1 MLSQKINYFIEEYGY
16 EVILCTSEH
25 YKKAF
30 VYPLHKKTRHIDLE
44 INYNR
49 TMSYFHPRNLLK
61 SITHFRKLK
70 KVIKQEQPD
79 IVISVNFTPEQYFL
93 PFLEK
98 HIPKIK
104 EFHSSGATFKKSKNL
119 SGRIKEFLFNLFA
132 KYDRLIVLNKDEV
145 KYFPF
150 NNVSVIP
157 NFIEVKENSVEFNRN
172 KTIIAA
178 GRIAPV
184 KQFDHL
190 IKAWSL
196 IADKF
201 PEWDVKI
208 YGDGD
213 NHLSK
218 ILDNIIVEN
227 RIPRI
232 QLMGSTTQLYSEMQK
247 ASLYA
252 MTSSTECFPMV
263 LLEAQNAGLPIITY
277 DCPHGPRNI
286 INNKIDGVLVA
297 NQNIAEFARNLSYL
311 IEESELREKMS
322 QQAIKNSVKFAR
334 APIMKLWNELIN
346 SKL

>member
-25 YKKAF
+25 YNKDF
-30 VYPLHKKTRHIDLE
+30 VYPLNKNTKHIDLG

-49 TMSYFHPRNLLK
+49 NNSYFHPKNLIK
-61 SITHFRKLK
+61 SIKHFRKLK
-70 KVIKQEQPD
+70 QLLKIEQPD
-79 IVISVNFTPEQYFL
+79 IVVSVNFTPEQYFL
-93 PFLEK
+93 PFLET

-104 EFHSSGATFKKSKNL
+104 EFHSSGATFKNSQNL
-119 SGRIKEFLFNLFA
+119 SGRFKEFLFNLFA
-132 KYDRLIVLNKDEV
+132 KYDNLVVLNKDEV
-145 KYFPF
+145 KYYPF
-150 NNVSVIP
+150 KNVSVIP
-157 NFIEVKENSVEFNRN
+157 NFIEVKENEFEFNRN

-208 YGDGD
+208 FGDGD
-213 NHLSK
+213 DQLSK
-218 ILDNIIVEN
+218 NLKDNIVKN
-227 RIPRI
+227 KIPRI
-232 QLMGSTTQLYSEMQK
+232 QLMGPTAQLHSEMQK

>member
-1 MLSQKINYFIEEYGY
+1 
-16 EVILCTSEH
+16 CTSEH
-25 YKKAF
+25 YKKDF
-30 VYPLHKKTRHIDLE
+30 VYPLNEKTKHVDLE
-44 INYNR
+44 INYYR
-49 TMSYFHPRNLLK
+49 TKSYFHPRNLLK
-61 SITHFRKLK
+61 SITHFKRLK
-70 KVIKQEQPD
+70 KVIKLQQPD

-132 KYDRLIVLNKDEV
+132 KYDRLIVLNKEEV

-213 NHLSK
+213 
-218 ILDNIIVEN
+218 
-227 RIPRI
+227 
-232 QLMGSTTQLYSEMQK
+232 
-247 ASLYA
+247 
-252 MTSSTECFPMV
+252 
-263 LLEAQNAGLPIITY
+263 
-277 DCPHGPRNI
+277 
-286 INNKIDGVLVA
+286 
-297 NQNIAEFARNLSYL
+297 
-311 IEESELREKMS
+311 
-322 QQAIKNSVKFAR
+322 
-334 APIMKLWNELIN
+334 
-346 SKL
+346 